1 MRTGPTTPLTL
12 TMTERE
18 TLPQWVRR
26 PKTAQALAQRA
37 QIILTCA
44 ESTDEYNEPLC
55 QDRFH
60 QNVSCV
66 SRFKRSRAALS
77 WFDADMVGD
86 ARPVAMA
93 IDILRVWHPVVQR
106 LVRALAVV
114 EREILRQATGEL
126 DDRAEFLQIH
136 LPVPDAAPQ
145 PFDTDLVQ
153 GASTPIHADGNA
165 FSLEYV
171 REYRARELRALVTV
185 ENIRLAHEAQRV
197 LKAVNAERRVH
208 AVVDLPGRD
217 SPRVPVD
224 DRHQIHAASRPAE
237 PRLGLSSP
245 VTSRRSWI
253 PYC

>member
-44 ESTDEYNEPLC
+44 ESTDEYSGPLC

-60 QNVSCV
+60 QNLSCV
-66 SRFKRSRAALS
+66 SRFKCSGAALP
-77 WFDADMVGD
+77 WFDADMVGET
-86 ARPVAMA
+86 RPAALA
-93 IDILRVWHPVVQR
+93 IDIPRIWRPVVQR
-106 LVRALAVV
+106 LVRALAAV
-114 EREILRQATGEL
+114 EREIFRQATGEL
-126 DDRAEFLQIH
+126 GDRAEFLQIH

-145 PFDTDLVQ
+145 PFDTDVVQ

-165 FSLEYV
+165 FSLEHA

-185 ENIRLAHEAQRV
+185 EDVRLAHEAQRV

-208 AVVDLPGRD
+208 AVVDPPGQD

-224 DRHQIHAASRPAE
+224 DRHQIHTASRPAE